1 MQWLIKHKRIAIEAI
16 LTLAVALSLC
26 YASVV
31 KAQKDRALQSLEMA
45 QNNVVA
51 YQGIINEQA
60 ESNRVLKLDITKLQH
75 ENDAVIHKLDSVMK
89 KQKINAKNVSLAATQ
104 NQTIDVTGAVVGL
117 SLEET
122 IKKDTIYTDSLL
134 YNELTKV
141 IYCISRDSISIRLK
155 VNNTQYL
162 YVYKKRQY
170 KNKKNFFKRLFTFDW
185 KKETVYKYDI
195 INTNPLL
202 TIKDVRI
209 IEQIDK

>member
-1 MQWLIKHKRIAIEAI
+1 
-16 LTLAVALSLC
+16 
-26 YASVV
+26 
-31 KAQKDRALQSLEMA
+31 MA

-104 NQTIDVTGAVVGL
+104 SQTIDVTGAVVGL

-141 IYCISRDSISIRLK
+141 IYCISKDSISIRLK

-202 TIKDVRI
+202 TTKDVRI